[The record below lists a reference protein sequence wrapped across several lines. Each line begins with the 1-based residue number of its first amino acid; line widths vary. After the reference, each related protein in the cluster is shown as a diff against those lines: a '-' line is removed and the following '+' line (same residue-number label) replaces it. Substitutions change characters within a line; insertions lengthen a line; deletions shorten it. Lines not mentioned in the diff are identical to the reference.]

1 MKLVSMSFRE
11 ADSLTGFI
19 EFNKIERGDIQAITQ
34 GLADT
39 GRGSKEDVYTLFY
52 WTLEKEKPSTHRS
65 TMNSDDHW
73 TCNYNDWD

>member
-19 EFNKIERGDIQAITQ
+19 EANRIERGDIQAITQ

-52 WTLEKEKPSTHRS
+52 WTLEKEKPSSHRS
-65 TMNSDDHW
+65 MKSDEDW
-73 TCNYNDWD
+73 TWNYDD